1 MIYVMID
8 MDETFLF
15 DSILNSIWCT
25 IITMTTIGYG
35 DFFPRTSIG
44 RSIIVVLTIWGAFV
58 VSLMVV
64 VLNNALESK
73 INLFRSLVD
82 C

>member
-1 MIYVMID
+1 
-8 MDETFLF
+8 
-15 DSILNSIWCT
+15 
-25 IITMTTIGYG
+25 MTTIGYG

-73 INLFRSLVD
+73 LIKNQKIIEFGYQLTK